1 MREHAG
7 RAFGLENML
16 KNVVIEKLVEIRVRK
31 NTKTLKESIEDILKV
46 QHEEEAK
53 KRMKM
58 KKTIMRGY
66 EKK

>member
-1 MREHAG
+1 
-7 RAFGLENML
+7 
-16 KNVVIEKLVEIRVRK
+16 
-31 NTKTLKESIEDILKV
+31 LKV

-66 EKK
+66 EKKQIGALGDNDGLYNRI